1 MMPYWNFSIVSVNG
15 TFKRAEYCLQ
25 GFYKK
30 TAYLQKSTDQRMQSV
45 EHIYSLDPD
54 MMAIVFF

>member
-1 MMPYWNFSIVSVNG
+1 MARSNG
-15 TFKRAEYCLQ
+15 LNIAYKVLQ
-25 GFYKK
+25 KK